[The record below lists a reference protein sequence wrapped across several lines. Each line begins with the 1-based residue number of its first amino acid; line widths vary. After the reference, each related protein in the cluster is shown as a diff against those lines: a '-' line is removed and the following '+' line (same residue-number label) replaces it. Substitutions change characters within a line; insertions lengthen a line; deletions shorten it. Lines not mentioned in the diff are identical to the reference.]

1 METWAI
7 QPQGRRR
14 MRYEINGEIVTFYF
28 NDPKRHVERS
38 RTTSFAG
45 TGLSEQQI
53 TPMLDAIGLK
63 YRGSAL
69 KSQSMVINQL
79 GSFFAGFKAIGSPLP
94 MTSQDWNVFILSYLQ
109 FYLTDTKYSQ
119 AKTSTRAGLWS
130 THTFGFLS
138 CLKDA
143 EVIPLDVVIPLINN
157 KKIRSLATDQ
167 SILGQTRRRARD
179 PTEPPQKL
187 LVDISFGMTDVDYLD
202 AIETKCRHLVD
213 VVKSVSL
220 THWTEL
226 MQDIELGQRLAAQ
239 ITNEEIDSA
248 IEAQRYGEGL
258 AIPGRSGRPFVK
270 YASPFHPLGVPWAL
284 ALVRHS
290 LRTNN
295 NIHCVTTEALR
306 RSPFMNVEV
315 FKGRNNAYPAL
326 DSLTSMSS
334 TSWQHLPSYTR
345 FYRFAGLL
353 SPVDMAAACLV
364 LTIEHPQFTSESL
377 QNAKLLNVR
386 GKPRLLLTDN
396 KDSSIFYLD
405 KPRAGRMQS
414 AALSEL
420 AQKIL
425 LDIVRCTAAVRDVL
439 KRAGDKTWRY
449 LFLGVG
455 LRASVPGVLVALD
468 AEARVLTGDHRKSIN
483 MLRLYPALEHNGL
496 GRGSFDYRRLR
507 NTMGVITWFETGSV
521 LEMSRKLGNTRKVAL
536 NNYLPRALLHV
547 WNTRIIRRF
556 QNTLIV
562 LAAHDEPY
570 LLDATDFA
578 SFADLQHFIAQLILE
593 YPVKT
598 NPLAD
603 EVQRRLGGAS
613 LTSTA
618 PPASALGFLNIR
630 LSPKSLA
637 YLYAFRDLAKKSLSD
652 EQQEKVDTLSGLSPR
667 QFMDMAQLL
676 KHAAENT
683 ELHPSLRERM
693 DVPRLVET
701 HGQALALK
709 AKIQSQLAGLS
720 VMREWESA

>member
-1 METWAI
+1 
-7 QPQGRRR
+7 

-28 NDPKRHVERS
+28 NDPKRHIERS

-94 MTSQDWNVFILSYLQ
+94 MTSQDWNVFILSYFQ
-109 FYLTDTKYSQ
+109 FYLTDAKYSQ

-157 KKIRSLATDQ
+157 KKIRSLATYQ
-167 SILGQTRRRARD
+167 SILGQTRRQAKD
-179 PTEPPQKL
+179 PNEPPQKL
-187 LVDISFGMTDVDYLD
+187 LVDISFGMRDVDYLD
-202 AIETKCRHLVD
+202 AVEMKCRHLVD
-213 VVKSVSL
+213 VIKTVSL

-226 MQDIELGQRLAAQ
+226 MQDIERGQQLAAH
-239 ITNEEIDSA
+239 ITNEEIKSA
-248 IEAQRYGEGL
+248 IESERYGERM
-258 AIPGRSGRPFVK
+258 AIPGRWGLSFTK
-270 YASPFHPLGVPWAL
+270 YASLYHPNGISWAL

-290 LRTNN
+290 LETNSE
-295 NIHCVTTEALR
+295 IQCVTPEALR
-306 RSPFMNVEV
+306 RSPFTNALL
-315 FKGRNNAYPAL
+315 FLGKRNSYFSL
-326 DSLTSMSS
+326 DSLTSMSPE
-334 TSWQHLPSYTR
+334 SWQHLPSYSR
-345 FYRFAGLL
+345 FYRFTGLL
-353 SPVDMAAACLV
+353 SSLDMACACII
-364 LTIEHPQFTSESL
+364 LTIEHPQFTADSL
-377 QNAKLLNVR
+377 QNAVLLNVR

-396 KDSSIFYLD
+396 KDRSVFYLD
-405 KPRAGRMQS
+405 KPRAGRLKS
-414 AALSEL
+414 AALTVL
-420 AQKIL
+420 AQTIL
-425 LDIVRCTAAVRDVL
+425 LDIVRCTAAVRALL

-449 LFLGVG
+449 LFLGITTRGNVH
-455 LRASVPGVLVALD
+455 GVLSALD
-468 AEARVLTGDHRKSIN
+468 AEARVLANGKVNNIN
-483 MLRLYPALEHNGL
+483 LVRLYPALERNGL
-496 GRGSFDYRRLR
+496 GSGSFDYRRLR
-507 NTMGVITWFETGSV
+507 NTMGIIKWFETGSI
-521 LEMSRKLGNTRKVAL
+521 LEMSRELGNTRKVAL
-536 NNYLPRALLHV
+536 NNYLPRALLHA
-547 WNTRIIRRF
+547 WNTRIVRRF

-570 LLDATDFA
+570 LLGVTDFA
-578 SFADLQHFIAQLILE
+578 SLADLQHFIAQLILE

-598 NPLAD
+598 SPLAD
-603 EVQRRLGGAS
+603 EVQLRLGGA
-613 LTSTA
+613 LPTSA
-618 PPASALGFLNIR
+618 ALPASAPGFLNIR

-676 KHAAENT
+676 THAAENT

-693 DVPRLVET
+693 DVTLLVEI

-709 AKIQSQLAGLS
+709 AKIESQLAKLS